1 MIICKGQDKG
11 KDRKVLL
18 DFFFFFALSHHK
30 TNLNLPFIC
39 SKSPET
45 IKHKSLT

>member
-1 MIICKGQDKG
+1 MIICEGQDKG
-11 KDRKVLL
+11 EDRKVLL
-18 DFFFFFALSHHK
+18 DFFFALSHHK

-45 IKHKSLT
+45 IKHSSLT